1 MANLN
6 INNIIR
12 NSLIIFYLFLALALF
27 GGFGL
32 ENPKFTINVLL
43 LLFSLPI
50 SFSITA
56 LGLIIFKK
64 LTVLASLIFSIVPL
78 VFFIFLMQKNLLALV
93 NFFDVVLLIAA
104 MLILVLY
111 WTTFVKKKDKNG

>member
-64 LTVLASLIFSIVPL
+64 LTVLTSLIFSIVPL
-78 VFFIFLMQKNLLALV
+78 VFFIFLMQKSLLALV